1 MMEPMALDVRL
12 FVKDFDGEEEP
23 PRLLDSTSGD
33 GEQDLW
39 CSNPWSG
46 MVVEL

>member
-33 GEQDLW
+33 
-39 CSNPWSG
+39 SG
-46 MVVEL
+46 TGLMVFKSMVGYGS